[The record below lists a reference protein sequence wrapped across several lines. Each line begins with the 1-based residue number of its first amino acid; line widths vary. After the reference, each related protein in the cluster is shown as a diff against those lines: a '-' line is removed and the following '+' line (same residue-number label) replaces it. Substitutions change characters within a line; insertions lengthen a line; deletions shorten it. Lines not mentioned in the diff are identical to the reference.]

1 MKIPIADFNNNKLGG
16 SGKIVQINENMLNN
30 KCKSHRGLLPENK
43 TDSSCIVEVSS
54 KIQGA
59 YATIIPNRKEITIIP
74 TICNQV
80 ASNSM
85 IRIDEHKSYFNLNNY
100 SNFHKSIRRRYEFI
114 NVLNGVNIQSIELF
128 NNCLKLE
135 I

>member
-16 SGKIVQINENMLNN
+16 SGKIVQINENMLNY
-30 KCKSHRGLLPENK
+30 KCKSHRGLLPENI

-74 TICNQV
+74 VICNKV

-85 IRIDEHKSYFNLNNY
+85 IRNDEHKSHSNLNNHSY
-100 SNFHKSIRRRYEFI
+100 FHK
-114 NVLNGVNIQSIELF
+114 NIYHR
-128 NNCLKLE
+128 
-135 I
+135 